1 MEHLHKK
8 GTITASFSDIPSTSP
23 AIYGLK
29 SIYGVGGHLN
39 LTCESGPS
47 SPPTSLSWFMNG
59 AKIPHEEPLV
69 TDMLPI
75 YPLPDQRAISRSFL
89 SFPLTASSSPLP
101 HPLIVECEAAVGDIY
116 KKYAKVRVRISGEKI
131 SADHETDWRGWVQRF
146 SGAETGMRRCYIG
159 WGLGILIY
167 MLLWNY

>member
-1 MEHLHKK
+1 MK
-8 GTITASFSDIPSTSP
+8 GKFNFSDVLSTRP
-23 AIYGLK
+23 AIHGLC
-29 SIYGVGGHLN
+29 SIYCVSEHLN
-39 LTCESGPS
+39 LTCESRPS

-59 AKIPHEEPLV
+59 AKIPHEKPLV
-69 TDMLPI
+69 TDMLPV

-131 SADHETDWRGWVQRF
+131 ATDHETDWRGWVQRF
-146 SGAETGMRRCYIG
+146 SEGGEG
-159 WGLGILIY
+159 
-167 MLLWNY
+167 